1 MMISDVYAF
10 FPGLFWNTSQISK
23 LDLSKA
29 FDNKFLYH
37 FLQSSF
43 TVQSSIVDVSHI
55 GLLNFE
61 ALTALKEQTENKV
74 TRSRCLYFLQKR
86 IFYELKKERRNNAN
100 PTPYLLVDFVHK
112 KTRVNNILQ
121 LQRRWSSSKRCVYSN
136 NFFPSAIK
144 TYVRPLIPT
153 LLIRDHSAEIA
164 LSNQVSY
171 CSD

>member
-1 MMISDVYAF
+1 MIISDVYAF
-10 FPGLFWNTSQISK
+10 FPGLFSNTSQRSK
-23 LDLSKA
+23 LDQSTP

-86 IFYELKKERRNNAN
+86 SFYEL
-100 PTPYLLVDFVHK
+100 
-112 KTRVNNILQ
+112 
-121 LQRRWSSSKRCVYSN
+121 
-136 NFFPSAIK
+136 
-144 TYVRPLIPT
+144 
-153 LLIRDHSAEIA
+153 
-164 LSNQVSY
+164 
-171 CSD
+171 